1 MAGKQYD
8 VDSAGQIVK
17 KVGWYSWRNRTRD
30 AQDAAREKYLS
41 LATLAPHVEVVLHGI
56 DPMDAVAAFPGLD
69 WSVSQ
74 SSVSP
79 WLEGTDGD
87 LSVTA
92 WPKDWMNGDTNRAA
106 CLAAVDAAREMNA
119 EVAS

>member
-1 MAGKQYD
+1 MTTTHEHLEA
-8 VDSAGQIVK
+8 
-17 KVGWYSWRNRTRD
+17 
-30 AQDAAREKYLS
+30 
-41 LATLAPHVEVVLHGI
+41 LATICRHVEVVLHDI

-74 SSVSP
+74 SSVST

-87 LSVTA
+87 VNVTA
-92 WPKDWMNGDTNRAA
+92 WPKDWMDGDTNRAA

-119 EVAS
+119 GVAS